1 MALFSEVPNGQH
13 NILASNGS
21 DKLRW
26 RYANGT
32 FAKEVL
38 AHACGNPLARNQK
51 EIDSGRPHHT
61 YQDLWTHLGTPN
73 EDAVREALT
82 VRPSASSPPESEMKS
97 SHVSLLKFDLPQWN
111 ADDPAFWFKQAEDAF
126 AMVKKPN
133 GETQEVTDKEKLTIV
148 GRHLPPKTMA
158 EYKHLYIA
166 NDYDKFEKAICG
178 AAIKTDTVLL
188 KK

>member
-1 MALFSEVPNGQH
+1 MRQPVSKKPEENRLREITPYVPRFVET
-13 NILASNGS
+13 IP
-21 DKLRW
+21 W
-26 RYANGT
+26 
-32 FAKEVL
+32 
-38 AHACGNPLARNQK
+38 
-51 EIDSGRPHHT
+51 
-61 YQDLWTHLGTPN
+61 HLGTRN